1 MPTTKYGLFPLAI
14 NVVNMSA
21 NKVYTLLISAL
32 CYGAT
37 CEELALCNWEKSE
50 MDLMK
55 YLMETYRI
63 QN

>member
-1 MPTTKYGLFPLAI
+1 MPTTKYGLFLLAI

-37 CEELALCNWEKSE
+37 CEELALCN
-50 MDLMK
+50 
-55 YLMETYRI
+55 
-63 QN
+63 